1 MWKLFVLFFLL
12 FFFSSAERLNN
23 KVYLA
28 YEISKSAYVF
38 FPPFFFFRNQQSRAP
53 AGDSPGRINKKRQVG
68 EEAGAEET
76 RARISSRPNF
86 ASRECFI
93 EKFEGNGVFRSS
105 REREREKESFFQRV
119 FFSSPLENERG
130 ERNER
135 VSIHQPTPLPL
146 IHCSTLRSGRCTG
159 GITMSRT

>member
-1 MWKLFVLFFLL
+1 MEIICPFLSSF

-38 FPPFFFFRNQQSRAP
+38 LPPFFFFRNQQSRAP

-105 REREREKESFFQRV
+105 RQRERERVVLPTRLLL
-119 FFSSPLENERG
+119 FSARKRTRG
-130 ERNER
+130 
-135 VSIHQPTPLPL
+135 T
-146 IHCSTLRSGRCTG
+146 
-159 GITMSRT
+159 